1 MESLFVNYIQRTN
14 LASEVV
20 RVVSAL
26 LNIPFDLTGGCWP
39 PRPCRTPTIYWRTGI
54 YGISQRE
61 ERIQGSEYLS
71 PGNVNNPFPINTKVQ
86 L

>member
-1 MESLFVNYIQRTN
+1 MDSLFVNDIQRTN
-14 LASEVV
+14 L
-20 RVVSAL
+20 SAL

-39 PRPCRTPTIYWRTGI
+39 PRPCRTPTLYRGAGI

-71 PGNVNNPFPINTKVQ
+71 IGNANHPFPINTNVQ